1 MPELPKEFLR
11 SIACATG
18 YDEQSFTEAHHQASP
33 VSIRTNPFK
42 PTHLDLDIEKPVPWC
57 SGGFYL
63 KERPNFTYDPLFQ
76 AGCYYV
82 QEAGSMFLDHAIRYL
97 VDLKKPLA
105 VLDLCAAPGGKSTL
119 SLSLLHPD
127 SVLVANEVIRPRA
140 DILAQNL
147 SKWGTSHVLVTNNDP
162 KDFSG
167 IGPAFD
173 LVLVDAPCSGSG
185 LFRKQQDAIE
195 EWSPDNVNL
204 CAQRQKRILADV
216 LSSLKEEGVLIYST
230 CSYSKEE
237 NEDIVDWLVEQQGL
251 TPVAVGIDDEWNI
264 VLSAS
269 DGGAPCYRFYP
280 GKTESEGFFCA
291 LFTKDHGDD
300 VAHQKSKK
308 NTLEPSS
315 KKELVV
321 LTPYIDLAANKCV
334 LRFKDDLLLMNTATR
349 DFINAHPK
357 LYYKKAGLR
366 LGNMIREEL
375 IPHHDLALGIDL
387 KTSVARVEVDHDTA
401 IRFLRKEPFT
411 VDTPKGWLLVAYK
424 GFGLG
429 WIKQIGH
436 RVNNYLP
443 NEYRILHEQPV

>member
-1 MPELPKEFLR
+1 MPELPKEFLQ

-18 YDEQSFTEAHHQASP
+18 YDEPSFIEAHRQASP

-42 PTHLDLDIEKPVPWC
+42 PAHLELHIEKPVPWC
-57 SGGFYL
+57 GGGFYL
-63 KERPNFTYDPLFQ
+63 KERPNFTHDPLFQ

-82 QEAGSMFLDHAIRYL
+82 QEAGSMFLDHAIRY
-97 VDLKKPLA
+97 VADLKKPLA

-119 SLSLLHPD
+119 ALSLLHPG
-127 SVLVANEVIRPRA
+127 SVLVANEVIKPRA

-147 SKWGTSHVLVTNNDP
+147 SKWGTSRVLVTNNDP

-185 LFRKQQDAIE
+185 LFRKQEDAIE

-216 LSSLKEEGVLIYST
+216 LPALKENGVLIYST

-251 TPVAVGIDDEWNI
+251 TPVAVGIEDEWKI
-264 VLSAS
+264 VLSES
-269 DGGAPCYRFYP
+269 NGGAPCYRFYP

-291 LFTKDHGDD
+291 LFTKAHGGD
-300 VAHQKSKK
+300 VPPQKNKK
-308 NTLEPSS
+308 NALEPAS
-315 KKELVV
+315 KKELAV
-321 LTPYIDLAANKCV
+321 LAPYLDLAEDQHV
-334 LRFKDDLLLMNTATR
+334 LRFRDNLLLMNAATR
-349 DFINAHPK
+349 DFINAHSR

-366 LGNMIREEL
+366 LGSMIREEL
-375 IPHHDLALGIDL
+375 IPHHDLALSVDL
-387 KTSVARVEVDHDTA
+387 KSAVARVEVDSDTA
-401 IRFLRKEPFT
+401 IRFLKKEQLT
-411 VDTPKGWLLVAYK
+411 VDAPKGWLLVSCK

-429 WIKQIGH
+429 WIKHLGNRI
-436 RVNNYLP
+436 NNYLP
-443 NEYRILHEQPV
+443 NEFKILN